1 MSLCYL
7 SHTLPPQLTFCVP
20 FPFSQEQGINLSG
33 GQKQRLSLA
42 RVTYVALV
50 TNAPIV
56 LLDDVLSAVDA
67 HVGATIFEE
76 CIQGLLQDKTIVLVT
91 HAIQYLPSCDSVLV
105 MAKGKIVESGQY
117 ADLLATGT
125 HMKQLV
131 DIFSEEAIE
140 GDTEGSN
147 EQKDQ
152 KQEEGANKT
161 ADEEASTVKEGA
173 HDDEEDGHDLTGEEA
188 RLEGSVARRVYADYL
203 RMTGWTNVLVVVVM
217 FALEP
222 LTKIGS
228 TYWLAVWS
236 ADESSEN
243 FSQGFYLGSYC
254 VIALSTVAVSI
265 VRNWVSAYAT
275 VCASRNMHARLLES
289 VVAAKMSFFHTT
301 PIGR

>member
-1 MSLCYL
+1 MWCP
-7 SHTLPPQLTFCVP
+7 LP
-20 FPFSQEQGINLSG
+20 SEQGINLSG

-76 CIQGLLQDKTIVLVT
+76 CIQGLLSDKTIVLVT
-91 HAIQYLPSCDSVLV
+91 HAIQYLPSCDSILV
-105 MAKGKIVESGQY
+105 MDKGKIVESGQY
-117 ADLLATGT
+117 AELLATGT
-125 HMKQLV
+125 HMKKLV
-131 DIFSEEAIE
+131 DIFSEEEIAGDAE
-140 GDTEGSN
+140 GPS
-147 EQKDQ
+147 EQKGQ
-152 KQEEGANKT
+152 KEVEGADKGIDNGRESTTKT
-161 ADEEASTVKEGA
+161 GVE
-173 HDDEEDGHDLTGEEA
+173 DDEDGHDLTGEEA

-203 RMTGWTNVLVVVVM
+203 RMTGWTNVLIVVVM
-217 FALEP
+217 FALQP

-228 TYWLAVWS
+228 TYWLTVWS
-236 ADESSEN
+236 ADEQSED
-243 FSQGFYLGSYC
+243 FSQGFYLVGYG

-265 VRNWVSAYAT
+265 IRNWVSAYAT

>member
-1 MSLCYL
+1 LCGAL
-7 SHTLPPQLTFCVP
+7 RLFVGS
-20 FPFSQEQGINLSG
+20 EQGINLSG
-33 GQKQRLSLA
+33 GQRQRLSLA

-67 HVGATIFEE
+67 HVGATIFEQ
-76 CIQGLLQDKTIVLVT
+76 CIQGLLSDKTIVLVT
-91 HAIQYLPSCDSVLV
+91 HAIQYLPSCDSILV
-105 MAKGKIVESGQY
+105 MDKGKVVESGQY

-125 HMKQLV
+125 HMKKLV

-140 GDTEGSN
+140 GDSEGSN

-152 KQEEGANKT
+152 KEPEGTNTVTGGGGESATKT
-161 ADEEASTVKEGA
+161 GVE
-173 HDDEEDGHDLTGEEA
+173 DDEDGHDLTGEEA
-188 RLEGSVARRVYADYL
+188 RLEGSVARQVYADYL
-203 RMTGWTNVLVVVVM
+203 RMTGWTNVAIVVAM
-217 FALEP
+217 FALQP

-228 TYWLAVWS
+228 TYWLTLWS
-236 ADESSEN
+236 ADEQSED
-243 FSQGFYLGSYC
+243 FSQTFYLVSYC
-254 VIALSTVAVSI
+254 AIALSTVAVSI
-265 VRNWVSAYAT
+265 VRNWISAYAT